1 MAATSTNAQ
10 TDAISR
16 VYASSLF
23 DLASAK
29 GGQSEIESVAG
40 ELESIVEMARG
51 DAKFAE
57 FLSSQILSKDKRR
70 ASLRTIFEGRC
81 SDLVLRFL
89 LVCNDK
95 GRLNK
100 LDGIAASYDELLQ
113 EHYGR
118 VEVDVFTATGL
129 DPKQL
134 DALRDR
140 LKSAIGKEP
149 ILHAYTDE
157 SLIGGMKLL
166 IGDQL
171 IDASVA
177 SRLRKMGDQ
186 LATSGAPAV
195 RARSAEIFQA

>member
-1 MAATSTNAQ
+1 MAATDTNNQ

-16 VYASSLF
+16 VYAASLF
-23 DLASAK
+23 DLANAK

-40 ELESIVEMARG
+40 ELEAIVEMSRA

-57 FLSSQILSKDKRR
+57 FLSSQILSADKRR
-70 ASLRTIFEGRC
+70 DSIRKIFDGRC

-100 LDGIAASYDELLQ
+100 LGGIAASYDELLQ

-118 VEVDVFTATGL
+118 VEVDVYTATAI
-129 DPKQL
+129 DSRQL
-134 DALRDR
+134 DAIRDR
-140 LKSAIGKEP
+140 LKTAIGKEP
-149 ILHAYTDE
+149 ILHTYTDE

-177 SRLRKMGDQ
+177 SRLRKIGDQ
-186 LATSGAPAV
+186 FATNGAPAV
-195 RARSAEIFQA
+195 RARTAEIFQA